1 MLPSGDGRGSRTQ
14 TEVITT
20 GILPSCPRGSPACVS
35 WSNPFTKVLVSEG
48 LVLSGQRHQAF
59 TALGLSLH
67 LELISPAFAQC
78 RYQNFLNPSW
88 GSCRGLSE
96 LSLLPRSLLR
106 VFLYIFPLHVSEI
119 KSWLETYSFYAWITP
134 IFSARGSSF
143 FLTALLLVCWESLIA
158 CESFF
163 CPPKLIL
170 FSKNFDFCLLNFT
183 VWLDTCKH
191 TYIGFRVALIFFFVS
206 IFFYRC

>member
-1 MLPSGDGRGSRTQ
+1 MCFLVKPIHKSAGFRGSGALWAETRRLS
-14 TEVITT
+14 
-20 GILPSCPRGSPACVS
+20 LPWACRYISS
-35 WSNPFTKVLVSEG
+35 WSPLPLLNVVIKIFWTPAGAAVGVCQNCLCSPDHFCVRFCTYFLCMQ
-48 LVLSGQRHQAF
+48 SG
-59 TALGLSLH
+59 
-67 LELISPAFAQC
+67 
-78 RYQNFLNPSW
+78 
-88 GSCRGLSE
+88 
-96 LSLLPRSLLR
+96 
-106 VFLYIFPLHVSEI
+106 I
-119 KSWLETYSFYAWITP
+119 KSWLETYSFYARITP

-183 VWLDTCKH
+183 VWFDTCKH
-191 TYIGFRVALIFFFVS
+191 AYIGFRVALIFFFFVS